1 LRSTDEVVYSGIYG
15 TSQLPNG
22 KRVVKAVFPLPHGN
36 ATVLLLPSVQADGS
50 LRLSSAGKKIGD
62 SGFYFLLEDANGH
75 YWTKFIR
82 SFKDELHVFMEKDE
96 LKAVQKLTLW
106 SVPVLSFCYSMTKK
120 PQF

>member
-1 LRSTDEVVYSGIYG
+1 
-15 TSQLPNG
+15 
-22 KRVVKAVFPLPHGN
+22 
-36 ATVLLLPSVQADGS
+36 LLLPSVQADGS

-62 SGFYFLLEDANGH
+62 SGFYFLLEDAYGH